1 MKTRALR
8 VVVVLLLYL
17 LVVPA
22 LGWSQADD
30 VHPGPASF
38 GLAGDAQGRHFD
50 PDPRF
55 DPAELLALASA
66 DDEEALRALLL
77 DAPSAYALT
86 RGLILTLLTEKSSA
100 MLHQYAF
107 ELGQPDPDLS
117 GLELTALLNSPL
129 SERDLRALARWPRLL
144 ENPDLIGAGALAE
157 QRRFDL
163 ISLNNELRDQ
173 GLDVRQRVAL
183 SGALR
188 KTVLLDAAR
197 QEAFV
202 ALWLPLVTSLAGQA
216 AGGVSQ
222 LLSAVARDDGV
233 STEVKRRLIAGELGV
248 RVVQGFSSGQYGAI
262 YIVLK
267 AVSPGL
273 RNVLQ
278 EIVTLGSV
286 NPNQSP
292 FSDIAGL
299 YRARQIALKTSLD
312 PDAIAGVLEHELGH
326 LAWAT
331 QLGLSQQGLYRQLHA
346 QSQKRSLDFVS
357 DYAETNV
364 NEDFAETFQAYMQST
379 PNWLERSAKDD
390 VLRQKFVVVAS
401 VLAPYVYLTQ
411 SGLSGPAI
419 RRAGV
424 PFRRGLPDLS
434 AVQWQVL

>member
-8 VVVVLLLYL
+8 VVVVLLLCL
-17 LVVPA
+17 LAVQA

-55 DPAELLALASA
+55 DPTQLLALAGA
-66 DDEEALRALLL
+66 DDEEALQALLL

-86 RGLILTLLTEKSSA
+86 RGLIVALLTEKSSA

-117 GLELTALLNSPL
+117 GPELTALLNSPL
-129 SERDLRALARWPRLL
+129 SEQDLRALARWPHLL
-144 ENPDLIGAGALAE
+144 ENPDLIGAGAVAE

-173 GLDVRQRVAL
+173 GLGVRQRVAL
-183 SGALR
+183 SGTLR

-197 QEAFV
+197 QEVFV

-233 STEVKRRLIAGELGV
+233 STAVKRRLIEGELGV
-248 RVVQGFSSGQYGAI
+248 RVVEGFSSGQYGAI

-267 AVSPGL
+267 AVAPGL

-278 EIVTLGSV
+278 EIVTLGAI

-312 PDAIAGVLEHELGH
+312 PDAIARVLEHELGH

-364 NEDFAETFQAYMQST
+364 NEDFAETFQAYMQNT
-379 PNWLERSAKDD
+379 PSWLERSAKDD

-401 VLAPYVYLTQ
+401 ALAPYVYLTQ
-411 SGLSGPAI
+411 SGLSGPVI

-424 PFRRGLPDLS
+424 PFRRGLPDLL